1 VARTLAGSC
10 RPRGRAGTGKRTAS
24 YTRRVTLS
32 EALTACPA
40 VAILRA
46 ASAERFPHVI
56 DVIADAGIRAVELT
70 FTTPGVLDAIAAAAA
85 HGYGGIALGAGT
97 VLTTDDARRAV
108 DAGATYLISPT
119 ITPEVLAEGAR
130 LGVPVVPGA
139 MTPTEI
145 LAAYTAGAAMVK
157 VFPCGAIGG
166 PGYIRA
172 LRGPL
177 PNIPLLPTG
186 GVDID
191 TATEYLAA
199 GAAAVG
205 IGSPLQGDAASPD
218 GDLSALRDR
227 ARRLVANLTDADG

>member
-1 VARTLAGSC
+1 MTL
-10 RPRGRAGTGKRTAS
+10 TD
-24 YTRRVTLS
+24 
-32 EALTACPA
+32 ALTACPA

-46 ASAERFPHVI
+46 PSAERFPEVI
-56 DVIADAGIRAVELT
+56 DVLTESGIRAVELT

-85 HGYGGIALGAGT
+85 HGYSDIALGAGT
-97 VLTTDDARRAV
+97 VLTADDARRAV
-108 DAGATYLISPT
+108 DAGAGYLICPT
-119 ITPEVLAEGAR
+119 VSPEVLAEGAR

-157 VFPCGAIGG
+157 VFPCGEIGG

-186 GVDID
+186 GVGID

-205 IGSPLQGDAASPD
+205 IGSPLQGNAASAD

-227 ARRLVANLTDADG
+227 ATRLVANLADARG

>member
-1 VARTLAGSC
+1 
-10 RPRGRAGTGKRTAS
+10 
-24 YTRRVTLS
+24 VTLS
-32 EALTACPA
+32 DALTACPA

-46 ASAERFPHVI
+46 SSAERFPAVI
-56 DVIADAGIRAVELT
+56 EVLTGAGIRAVELT
-70 FTTPGVLDAIAAAAA
+70 FTTPGVLVAIEAAAA
-85 HGYGGIALGAGT
+85 HGYEDIALGAGT
-97 VLTTDDARRAV
+97 VLTAEDARRAV
-108 DAGATYLISPT
+108 DAGAGYLISPT
-119 ITPEVLAEGAR
+119 VSPEVLAEGHR

-157 VFPCGAIGG
+157 VFPCGEIGG
-166 PGYIRA
+166 PGYIKA

-186 GVDID
+186 GVRIE

-205 IGSPLQGDAASPD
+205 IGSPLQGDAASAD

-227 ARRLVANLTDADG
+227 ATRLVGNLAGTRG

>member
-1 VARTLAGSC
+1 MTL
-10 RPRGRAGTGKRTAS
+10 TD
-24 YTRRVTLS
+24 
-32 EALTACPA
+32 ALTACPA

-46 ASAERFPHVI
+46 PSAERFPAVI
-56 DVIADAGIRAVELT
+56 DVLIGAGIRAVELT

-85 HGYGGIALGAGT
+85 HGYDGIALGAGT
-97 VLTTDDARRAV
+97 VLTADDARRAV
-108 DAGATYLISPT
+108 DAGAGYLISPT
-119 ITPEVLAEGAR
+119 VSPEVLAEGAR
-130 LGVPVVPGA
+130 LAVPVVPGA

-157 VFPCGAIGG
+157 VFPCGEIGG

-177 PNIPLLPTG
+177 PDIPLLPTG
-186 GVDID
+186 GVSID
-191 TATEYLAA
+191 AATEYLAA

-205 IGSPLQGDAASPD
+205 IGSPLQGDAASTD

-227 ARRLVANLTDADG
+227 ATRLVANLADARG